1 MTLDDYYFRTVP
13 EYYPTMYLDG
23 FTPEQIMYAHRRKM
37 RRRYEQW
44 CKEQQEKT
52 EDINLKI
59 TSEVKIK

>member
-23 FTPEQIMYAHRRKM
+23 FTPEQIMYAFRRKM
-37 RRRYEQW
+37 RRKVAQWRNEQ
-44 CKEQQEKT
+44 EEKT

>member
-23 FTPEQIMYAHRRKM
+23 FTPEQIMYAFRRKM
-37 RRRYEQW
+37 RRKVAQW
-44 CKEQQEKT
+44 RMEQQEKP

>member
-23 FTPEQIMYAHRRKM
+23 FTPEQIMYAFRRKM
-37 RRRYEQW
+37 RQKVAQW
-44 CKEQQEKT
+44 RKEQEEKT